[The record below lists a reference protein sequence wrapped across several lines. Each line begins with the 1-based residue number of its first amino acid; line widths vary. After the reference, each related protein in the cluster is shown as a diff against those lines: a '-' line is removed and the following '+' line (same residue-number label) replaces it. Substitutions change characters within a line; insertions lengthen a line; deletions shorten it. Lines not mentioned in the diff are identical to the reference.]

1 MPTDPDVL
9 NFCDSLALARAH
21 ARCRKAL
28 LNPDISA
35 RDAGRLRKLLSKE
48 TLLGYESC
56 REAWC
61 KAALPARLN
70 GKAGMN
76 MHCFYCKVPRNRFA
90 PDYCARY
97 PIRSYHHQTE
107 HSVYRYAPWEHLWIK
122 GTSPRLRQYVARFH
136 KLASKLANA

>member
-28 LNPDISA
+28 LNRDISA
-35 RDAGRLRKLLSKE
+35 RDARRLRKLLSKE
-48 TLLGYESC
+48 SLLSYESC

-61 KAALPARLN
+61 GAALPARPN
-70 GKAGMN
+70 MN
-76 MHCFYCKVPRNRFA
+76 MHCLYCKVPRNGFA
-90 PDYCARY
+90 PDYCVRY
-97 PIRSYHHQTE
+97 PYRNYHHQ
-107 HSVYRYAPWEHLWIK
+107 SEHLWIK

-136 KLASKLANA
+136 KLAKKLANA